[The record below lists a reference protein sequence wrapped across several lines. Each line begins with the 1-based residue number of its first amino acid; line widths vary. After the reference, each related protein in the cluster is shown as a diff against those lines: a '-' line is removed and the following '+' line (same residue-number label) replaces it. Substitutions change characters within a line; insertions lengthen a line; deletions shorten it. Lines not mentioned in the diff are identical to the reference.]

1 MGMPVFA
8 EPRPYAQQRLK
19 LSGSLSMGAAS
30 SNRELN
36 DDRSIAVPRVSLKL
50 TQALAPGVYF
60 RYDLDAASRDAHG
73 GGDAVA
79 LREAFLNYS
88 DGPLDLRIGVQ
99 TIAWGRTDIL
109 NPTDNL
115 TPYRYTWLG
124 LTDGDQRVGSF
135 AARASYRTPV
145 GQVTGVVLPL
155 FRPSL
160 VPLGDTGPVRVREIK
175 PEEPVGAYGLK
186 LERQGSSLEWSIS
199 YFRGH
204 SLRPNLVPAPDFADS
219 LVLNLR
225 HPRVD
230 ILGVDFAMPW
240 RSLILRGEAAY
251 TRADE
256 CCDFAGIELR
266 KSDNAFAVLG
276 MERALGAWR
285 LVSQA
290 FHKQNFDDA
299 ARPRGVPPLLGALA
313 RGSDIL
319 NEEARPAYSGLSV
332 GAYPASLGTR
342 FSASVDAAWIVQ
354 THDYV
359 LRPRLTLILR
369 DDVSINLAA
378 DLYGG
383 DEEGP
388 LGLLGDNSLVMAN
401 VQFSFS
407 REWGR

>member
-1 MGMPVFA
+1 M
-8 EPRPYAQQRLK
+8 PYAQQRLK
-19 LSGSLSMGAAS
+19 LSGSLSMGASS

-36 DDRSIAVPRVSLKL
+36 DDRSIAVPRAALKL
-50 TQALAPGVYF
+50 TQALAPGIYF

-99 TIAWGRTDIL
+99 TIAWGRTDVL

-115 TPYRYTWLG
+115 TPYRYTWLSM
-124 LTDGDQRVGSF
+124 TDADQRVGSF
-135 AARASYRTPV
+135 AARVSYKTPV

-160 VPLGDTGPVRVREIK
+160 VPLGDTGSLRVREAE

-186 LERQGSSLEWSIS
+186 LERQGSSVEWSVS
-199 YFRGH
+199 YFHGH

-230 ILGVDFAMPW
+230 VLGADFAMPW
-240 RSLILRGEAAY
+240 SSLIVRGEAAY
-251 TRADE
+251 TKTDD
-256 CCDFAGIELR
+256 CCDFAGIEFR
-266 KSDNAFAVLG
+266 KSDNVFAVLG
-276 MERALGAWR
+276 VERALASGWR

-299 ARPRGVPPLLGALA
+299 ARARGASPLLDALA
-313 RGSDIL
+313 RGADIL
-319 NEEARPAYSGLSV
+319 NEEAQPAFSGLSFGV
-332 GAYPASLGTR
+332 YPSSLGTR
-342 FSASVDAAWIVQ
+342 YSVSIDAAWIAQ
-354 THDYV
+354 TNDYV
-359 LRPRLTLILR
+359 LRPRLKLILR

-388 LGLLGDNSLVMAN
+388 LGRLGDNSLVMAN

-407 REWGR
+407 RERGR